1 MESFV
6 VCQQFKGSP
15 YLNLP
20 LDIGGYVNIEDY
32 VSRALQANRTT
43 DTAAAAAAA
52 QDKEQLSKDAKVL
65 RASIPFIACGDLSGW
80 SRPDGS
86 SVPFILDADKSYP
99 MTLSEHIAAPIAPP
113 IEPPYQSSIAKRKL
127 DNQRKNI

>member
-32 VSRALQANRTT
+32 VSRALHANQSTSTT
-43 DTAAAAAAA
+43 SRDEEQIKKDT
-52 QDKEQLSKDAKVL
+52 EVL
-65 RASIPFIACGDLSGW
+65 RATIPFVACGDLSGW
-80 SRPDGS
+80 TPPDGGS
-86 SVPFILDADKSYP
+86 TIPLILDADKSYP
-99 MTLSEHIAAPIAPP
+99 MTFSEHKAPIAPP
-113 IEPPYQSSIAKRKL
+113 IEPPYQSSIAKQKL
-127 DNQRKNI
+127 INQTKNTKT